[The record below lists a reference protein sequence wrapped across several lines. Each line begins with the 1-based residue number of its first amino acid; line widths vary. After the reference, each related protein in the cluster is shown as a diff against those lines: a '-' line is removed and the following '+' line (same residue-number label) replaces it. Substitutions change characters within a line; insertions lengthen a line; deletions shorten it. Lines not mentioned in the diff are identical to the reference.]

1 MKTKKSLQ
9 HTFSCRSAIPFLRL
23 YPILFTAFLFP
34 SLSSCAAT
42 FLVTP
47 SFLCRDFSASPSIF
61 LPRATFLH
69 LLPFL
74 CHDFSIPVSSSILC
88 RARLFCISFHFS
100 ATISLFLFPLH
111 FSAARDFLHL
121 LPFLC
126 HNFSIPVSSSFL
138 CHARLFCIS
147 FRIYL

>member
-74 CHDFSIPVSSSILC
+74 CHDFSIPISSSFLC
-88 RARLFCISFHFS
+88 RARFS
-100 ATISLFLFPLH
+100 APPSVSLPQFLYSCFLFISLPR
-111 FSAARDFLHL
+111 ATFLHL
-121 LPFLC
+121 LPYIFVNVCVCLSVC
-126 HNFSIPVSSSFL
+126 LYDCMQSPGCVS
-138 CHARLFCIS
+138 A
-147 FRIYL
+147 